1 MVPTKKVVGT
11 KVTTDV
17 RVSNRRG
24 RPNYRLEFKHRL
36 AVAAC
41 EPGVSVAKLA
51 LAHGINANMLFK
63 WRRQYR
69 AGELGVAGAE
79 GVMLIPVCPTSEA
92 LDHRVAV
99 APEAV
104 PPLIEIDIAGATIRL
119 RGAVDGI
126 HLRMVLRCLGRAA

>member
-1 MVPTKKVVGT
+1 M
-11 KVTTDV
+11 TTDV

-24 RPNYRLEFKHRL
+24 RPNYPLEFKHRL

-41 EPGVSVAKLA
+41 EPGVSVAKLS

-69 AGELGVAGAE
+69 AGEFGVAGAE
-79 GVMLIPVCPTSEA
+79 GAVLIPVCATSLEQ
-92 LDHRVAV
+92 V
-99 APEAV
+99 V
-104 PPLIEIDIAGATIRL
+104 PAGSEPKHEPVTACIEIDIAGATIRL

-126 HLRMVLRCLGRAA
+126 QLRMVLRCLGRAA